1 MKGIELTGPT
11 MSRGVV
17 RIEFNFSVLA
27 EIRGCPISIAATD
40 HIVVARAN
48 FYATCSSVTIAK
60 IYVS

>member
-1 MKGIELTGPT
+1 MKGIELTGPAVR
-11 MSRGVV
+11 RGVV
-17 RIEFNFSVLA
+17 SIEFNFSVLA
-27 EIRGCPISIAATD
+27 EIRGCPISIATID